1 MSPGTSLLADS
12 TATHSSDTSDP
23 TSADDMFFS
32 LPKMGSTSRPPFK
45 KTRESDENLQD
56 FIQYSTENG
65 NSPFSSHFIPFHPIS
80 PPQKKRDFPFLRPAQ
95 ENMGSRCLASSN
107 SCHICPT
114 SPWGQAP
121 ARNWGPAWWT
131 LKTTGI
137 DVNNP
142 YWITHSYGI
151 IYYYMKPI
159 WYHRF

>member
-1 MSPGTSLLADS
+1 MGWVLEPACWQILRRPIHLIPQTRQVLTTCFFRCQKWEVPPG
-12 TATHSSDTSDP
+12 
-23 TSADDMFFS
+23 
-32 LPKMGSTSRPPFK
+32 LPLKRP
-45 KTRESDENLQD
+45 ENLMRICKISSN
-56 FIQYSTENG
+56 IQQRME
-65 NSPFSSHFIPFHPIS
+65 IPHFHPIS
-80 PPQKKRDFPFLRPAQ
+80 SHFPPKKKRDFPFLRPAQ